1 MNKLQKKMQQLE
13 NDLDQVQ
20 ESLLTANN
28 QLEEK
33 DKALSNV
40 SEAGQATEARR
51 APPSPQSLT
60 RPDTRNPEA
69 TNDARGRA

>member
-13 NDLDQVQ
+13 NDLDLVQ

-40 SEAGQATEARR
+40 SFPSPKP
-51 APPSPQSLT
+51 PPSGNPKVSLRLRT
-60 RPDTRNPEA
+60 R
-69 TNDARGRA
+69 

>member
-40 SEAGQATEARR
+40 S
-51 APPSPQSLT
+51 
-60 RPDTRNPEA
+60 D
-69 TNDARGRA
+69 

>member
-13 NDLDQVQ
+13 NDLDLVQ

-40 SEAGQATEARR
+40 SF
-51 APPSPQSLT
+51 PPLNPSPTVTPKSLS
-60 RPDTRNPEA
+60 
-69 TNDARGRA
+69 G

>member
-1 MNKLQKKMQQLE
+1 MQQLE

-40 SEAGQATEARR
+40 SVFRCRPR
-51 APPSPQSLT
+51 APLT
-60 RPDTRNPEA
+60 
-69 TNDARGRA
+69 